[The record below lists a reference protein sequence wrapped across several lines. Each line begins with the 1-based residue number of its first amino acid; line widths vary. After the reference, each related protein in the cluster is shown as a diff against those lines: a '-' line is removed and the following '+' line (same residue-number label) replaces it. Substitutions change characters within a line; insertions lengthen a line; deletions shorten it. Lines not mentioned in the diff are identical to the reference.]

1 MGPRGVKRPADL
13 YEAVAVVDLE
23 DMQIFVMTM
32 MGRKITMDVKAD
44 GSDKIDNIK
53 EKIESKEEIPVTKQ
67 TLGFEEDTRQHLEL
81 VILRHPEGSNLSV
94 VGEGR

>member
-13 YEAVAVVDLE
+13 HEAVAVVDLE
-23 DMQIFVMTM
+23 AMQIFVMTM

-44 GSDKIDNIK
+44 GSDTLDNIK

-67 TLGFEEDTRQHLEL
+67 TLCFEGYSTTPGTCHSAASRRKQ
-81 VILRHPEGSNLSV
+81 S
-94 VGEGR
+94 